1 MKLIIIAVAQ
11 DGAITVEVDGKPY
24 SFVVDAALLP
34 WVSKNKKRRPGKV
47 LNVLKKFNSG
57 KNYLKK

>member
-1 MKLIIIAVAQ
+1 MKLVIIAIAQ
-11 DGAITVEVDGKPY
+11 DGAVTAEINGKPY

-34 WVSKNKKRRPGKV
+34 WINKNKKHRPGKV

-57 KNYLKK
+57 KDYLKK